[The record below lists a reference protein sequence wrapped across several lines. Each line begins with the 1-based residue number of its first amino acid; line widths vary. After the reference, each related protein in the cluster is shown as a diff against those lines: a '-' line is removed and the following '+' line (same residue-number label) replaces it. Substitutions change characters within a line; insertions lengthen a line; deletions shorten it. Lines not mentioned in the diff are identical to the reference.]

1 MIFFTGAGWI
11 VSFGLMFVMLTEVAL
26 RAITH
31 DPNIT
36 APRSWWLMC
45 GYVVAAIYCL
55 ALYFILQFRDRRAG
69 AKSPGVGHTLI
80 SLPIW
85 CWSIGYL
92 LLGVLRV
99 ISPK

>member
-1 MIFFTGAGWI
+1 MVA
-11 VSFGLMFVMLTEVAL
+11 FGLMFVMLTEAAL

-31 DPNIT
+31 DPRIT
-36 APRSWWLMC
+36 APRSWWLVS
-45 GYVVAAIYCL
+45 GYVVAAIYCV
-55 ALYFILQFRDRRAG
+55 ALYFIVRFRDRKAG
-69 AKSPGVGHTLI
+69 VESPGAGHTLI

-99 ISPK
+99 MSPK